1 MSSPSSNRRVLEFAF
16 VAILVGIS
24 WAFYRVMA
32 PFILDI
38 FLAVVLA
45 NVFWSIFRRFRG
57 WFRGGRIPAA
67 ALAVLVALVSIAVP
81 LGIIGILVYS
91 EAVAGYTQ
99 LTAMLPELD
108 VPLSETG
115 LYRWLSGIPLVEER
129 IQEFADLRPEQLIQE
144 GLRIGSNFVIRISQ
158 RSFAGLTQAV
168 INFAVILLL
177 MFFFFLD
184 GPRMVRAIFDAA
196 PIENAE
202 LDEMVDEGLKTTSAT
217 LISTVIIGL
226 MEGALGTVLFLIFGV
241 PSPFL
246 WGVVIVILSMIPLIG
261 TNLVI
266 VPAGVV
272 IAVLGRPFAGILMIL
287 LGFGGVAVTQ
297 NVVKPK
303 LMGDRT
309 GLHPAVVL
317 LATIGGIAWLGIIGF
332 LLGPVIASLF
342 IVIWR
347 QFAARYRRG
356 EA

>member
-1 MSSPSSNRRVLEFAF
+1 MSNGSSNIRVLEIAF
-16 VAILVGIS
+16 VAILVGIT

-45 NVFWSIFRRFRG
+45 NVFGGVFRRFRR
-57 WFRGGRIPAA
+57 WFRDRRIPAA
-67 ALAVLVALVSIAVP
+67 SVTVLITLVTIAVP
-81 LGIIGILVYS
+81 VTVIGILVYS

-99 LTAMLPELD
+99 LVEVLPSMDVSLSQTA
-108 VPLSETG
+108 VYQWISG
-115 LYRWLSGIPLVEER
+115 LPLVGDR
-129 IQEFADLRPEQLIQE
+129 VAEFADLRVEQLIQE
-144 GLRIGSNFVIRISQ
+144 GLRVSSNFVITLTQ
-158 RSFAGLTQAV
+158 RSFASVAQAV
-168 INFAVILLL
+168 VNFIVILLL

-184 GPRMVRAIFDAA
+184 GPRLVRGIYDAA

-202 LDEMVDEGLKTTSAT
+202 LEEMVHEGLRTTSAT

-226 MEGALGTVLFLIFGV
+226 MEGAFGTVLFLIFNI

-246 WGVVIVILSMIPLIG
+246 WGVVIVILSMLPLIG

-266 VPAGVV
+266 TPAGIIV
-272 IAVLGRPFAGILMIL
+272 AVLGRPFAGILL
-287 LGFGGVAVTQ
+287 VALGYGGVAITQ
-297 NVVKPK
+297 NLVKPK

-309 GLHPAVVL
+309 GLHPALVL

-332 LLGPVIASLF
+332 LVGPVVASLF

-347 QFAARYRRG
+347 QFATRYRKV
-356 EA
+356 